1 MRRKRIIYHNDARHY
16 YLFVFEPPI
25 SLEDAW
31 TPVDEVAGTA
41 VDTFAYGI
49 QRGDGLFY
57 PSGVATQFG
66 SGMEPF
72 ELAAYWRTWH
82 NMKSLEER
90 GLDPLQLLIDRAH
103 DKGMDFF
110 ATVRLGSYGG
120 MDPAHAVAEGGR
132 GLGAPEVRE
141 GQRVIIEELVNRY
154 PLEGVELDLAVP
166 GGSSLIRPQEAES
179 LVPELT
185 GFVEEISGMA
195 RAARDGVQVGVR
207 VLPTEELNLGQ
218 GLDVRAWLQNGS
230 LDFVVPMRYGYMI
243 LDPDM
248 PADWLLDAA
257 HASGVSFFGCL
268 QPYVDDKNTGAPVRQ
283 FPSSEQMRA
292 AVANHW
298 SKGADGLYTWFMD
311 WPLGDAQ
318 RSMLSEMG
326 DPDLGARKNRQYVL
340 ARTPEEDHLHYRS
353 PLPVRIPADDVGAR
367 HPVPFF
373 IADDIEGAG
382 DQISEVLLE
391 IVVTDLVSADR
402 LAILLNGESLK
413 NEACRRGFGD
423 AINRYSAQ
431 SLTFDLRRVR
441 PRKGDNL
448 LEISLEGRA
457 GGLAGTLV
465 VREVKITVNY
475 HPFPA
480 RL

>member
-1 MRRKRIIYHNDARHY
+1 
-16 YLFVFEPPI
+16 
-25 SLEDAW
+25 
-31 TPVDEVAGTA
+31 
-41 VDTFAYGI
+41 
-49 QRGDGLFY
+49 
-57 PSGVATQFG
+57 
-66 SGMEPF
+66 
-72 ELAAYWRTWH
+72 
-82 NMKSLEER
+82 
-90 GLDPLQLLIDRAH
+90 
-103 DKGMDFF
+103 
-110 ATVRLGSYGG
+110 
-120 MDPAHAVAEGGR
+120 
-132 GLGAPEVRE
+132 
-141 GQRVIIEELVNRY
+141 
-154 PLEGVELDLAVP
+154 
-166 GGSSLIRPQEAES
+166 
-179 LVPELT
+179 
-185 GFVEEISGMA
+185 
-195 RAARDGVQVGVR
+195 
-207 VLPTEELNLGQ
+207 LGQ
-218 GLDVRAWLQNGS
+218 GLDVRTWLQNGS

-248 PADWLLDAA
+248 PTDWLLDAA
-257 HASGVSFFGCL
+257 HAGGVSFFGCL
-268 QPYVDDKNTGAPVRQ
+268 QPYVDDQNTGAPVRQ

-292 AVANHW
+292 AVANQW
-298 SKGADGLYTWFMD
+298 RKGADGLYTWFMD

-353 PLPVRIPADDVGAR
+353 PLPVRIAADDIGTR

-402 LAILLNGESLK
+402 LAILLNGESLQ

-423 AINRYSAQ
+423 AINRYGAQ
-431 SLTFDLRRVR
+431 SLTFDLRGVR

-465 VREVKITVNY
+465 VGEVKITVNY